1 MNVVFYFSRK
11 RIPAFSETISQL
23 VPATWGLEKIVA
35 SVTVGRSDDTH
46 TVIPVYVFPG
56 SDIVSASLQPIFQSE
71 LFFQVDARR
80 VVVLGSLV
88 TSYHYVLS
96 RSRCR
101 YFGETLIL
109 RINYTSVVCI
119 SVSLSPIS

>member
-1 MNVVFYFSRK
+1 MAEYVTKFLDESLTSRTYLSWTLFCTFPGK
-11 RIPAFSETISQL
+11 GFQRLAKQSRSLYLLLGIS
-23 VPATWGLEKIVA
+23 KKSA

-101 YFGETLIL
+101 YFG
-109 RINYTSVVCI
+109 
-119 SVSLSPIS
+119 